1 MSFLGANRNII
12 QHLIL
17 AGLYAALVPWMQG
30 GKWGDEGILPPMELL
45 AGLLLLAVE
54 PWAVRNVMAVE
65 LGHLQTELPSGW
77 QWFQKTQYFQ
87 LLMFMAVVW
96 RTYFRAVIIVFP
108 LLNGLYGMVHWP
120 QVSAYW
126 YMKVPHALVTGILL
140 YRELRLQLYMFEPPT
155 QPVSA
160 VQEWA
165 SRGVILLLT
174 TIFMQ
179 TASQLAHDFMG
190 SANGAAIE
198 VIRNNLLFLA
208 IYFTFFYV
216 PLRWIE
222 LLSGAVDSRTRW
234 QAVAFWASAFG
245 YMLFAL
251 VYK

>member
-1 MSFLGANRNII
+1 MSFLGANRSII

-30 GKWGDEGILPPMELL
+30 GKWGDEGILPPMGLL
-45 AGLLLLAVE
+45 AGLLLLVVE
-54 PWAVRNVMAVE
+54 PWAVRNVLAVE
-65 LGHLQTELPSGW
+65 WGHLQTELPGGW
-77 QWFQKTQYFQ
+77 KWFRKTHYFGI
-87 LLMFMAVVW
+87 LMLMAVTW
-96 RTYFRAVIIVFP
+96 RTYFRAVIIVYP
-108 LLNGLYGMVHWP
+108 LLNGLYGMAHWP
-120 QVSAYW
+120 LASENM
-126 YMKVPHALVTGILL
+126 YMKLPHALATGLLL
-140 YRELRLQLYMFEPPT
+140 YRELRLQFYTFEPPT

-160 VQEWA
+160 AQEWA
-165 SRGVILLLT
+165 SRGVVFLLT
-174 TIFMQ
+174 TMLMQ
-179 TASQLAHDFMG
+179 AASQVAHDLMGPING
-190 SANGAAIE
+190 SAIE
-198 VIRNNLLFLA
+198 TIRKSLPFLA